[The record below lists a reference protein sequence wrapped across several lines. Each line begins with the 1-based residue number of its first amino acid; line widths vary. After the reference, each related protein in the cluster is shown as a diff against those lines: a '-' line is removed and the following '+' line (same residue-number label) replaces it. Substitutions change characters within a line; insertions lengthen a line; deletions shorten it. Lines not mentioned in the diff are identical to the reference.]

1 MGICAVL
8 AVGIFLRLPPA
19 LFVELAPLHFLKIL
33 HPQPGFTGV
42 GFDENL
48 YREYVKTLSQAGLSS
63 YPDLAEGYVN
73 LQARLPSAILPPTR
87 FLYIF
92 CAYLWHQTTGADAL
106 AALKNISSLFSILTL
121 VLTAIF
127 SIHLGGVRLCLA
139 TSALMAFAPTQ
150 IHMSQHALIDGVFAC
165 VALACL
171 WLLWEN
177 LQRPNDW
184 RWLAGYGIALA
195 LLVLTKENALF
206 AYFGLLAVLAAS
218 YWFRI
223 GILTRFLL
231 ATTLVGPLL
240 GVAILVN
247 LCGSLSNAIH
257 VYQLLVSKAAVLPYA
272 IKTGDGPWY
281 RYLVDLLLVSPLIFL
296 FALGAIFT
304 VKRSDAATIFLLY
317 FVAGSFV
324 LMCNVR
330 FGMNLRYANMWDF
343 PLRFF
348 AVTWL
353 AGTLS
358 HRRRAGLWLG
368 MAVAVLRAFDL
379 RQYQILFVRFGLYEL
394 VPEGLLRALQILK

>member
-1 MGICAVL
+1 M
-8 AVGIFLRLPPA
+8 GIFLRLPPA
-19 LFVELAPLHFLKIL
+19 LFVERAPLHFLEIL

-127 SIHLGGVRLCLA
+127 PSTSAASDCALV

-177 LQRPNDW
+177 LQRPND
-184 RWLAGYGIALA
+184 LALA
-195 LLVLTKENALF
+195 RRLWDRARPSRPDQGKCTLRLF
-206 AYFGLLAVLAAS
+206 RPARSFGAS

-247 LCGSLSNAIH
+247 LCGSLGHRDPHLSLARKQGRRSAALRPQNRGRTP
-257 VYQLLVSKAAVLPYA
+257 VSLPCRF
-272 IKTGDGPWY
+272 I
-281 RYLVDLLLVSPLIFL
+281 VS
-296 FALGAIFT
+296 
-304 VKRSDAATIFLLY
+304 
-317 FVAGSFV
+317 
-324 LMCNVR
+324 
-330 FGMNLRYANMWDF
+330 
-343 PLRFF
+343 
-348 AVTWL
+348 
-353 AGTLS
+353 
-358 HRRRAGLWLG
+358 
-368 MAVAVLRAFDL
+368 
-379 RQYQILFVRFGLYEL
+379 
-394 VPEGLLRALQILK
+394 